1 MQTFLTIP
9 EKLAVTSVDAEAH
22 PLVGALAREC
32 GSELV
37 ALSLWL
43 LAERAAGQASQH
55 AGLLAT
61 LPVRADSWRDVGL
74 GAAIWGAGRQ
84 AHRSGAASK
93 RVHGLRVRDG
103 LSGR

>member
-1 MQTFLTIP
+1 M
-9 EKLAVTSVDAEAH
+9 
-22 PLVGALAREC
+22 GALAREC

-61 LPVRADSWRDVGL
+61 LPVRVTAGGARAVGTT
-74 GAAIWGAGRQ
+74 G
-84 AHRSGAASK
+84 
-93 RVHGLRVRDG
+93 
-103 LSGR
+103 